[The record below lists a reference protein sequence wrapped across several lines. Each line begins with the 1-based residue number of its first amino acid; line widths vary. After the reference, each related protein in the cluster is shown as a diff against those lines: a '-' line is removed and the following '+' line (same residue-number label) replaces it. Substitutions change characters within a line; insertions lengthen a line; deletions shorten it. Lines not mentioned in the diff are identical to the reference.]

1 MKIEFV
7 NLMSRI
13 AHPLVAAGAILVV
26 GFLVTRLALRDRPIR
41 QLLCQLATFAGF
53 TVMLAVDTVIP
64 FEPTP
69 VMDPT
74 ITYAVVSAFK
84 IVWWLAAA
92 WLVDGIVRTMLVFK
106 RRQFETRFLQDLC
119 AGVIYGSAVMGIIA
133 NVFDMAISGLLA
145 ASGVIAIVLGL
156 ALQSTLGDVFSGVAL
171 SISKPYHPGDWVIL
185 DGGPEGRV
193 IETNWRATQILT
205 DTNDVAFVPN
215 SIIAKSKL
223 LNASRPT
230 GAHGLKIVVR
240 LDPTVAPSSGVAVLE
255 TAMLG
260 CNRILRI
267 PPATVMIRSLDAVAL
282 ECELEFFVALIEQAA
297 DAQNEVFDLVYRQC
311 LAASV
316 RLAPP
321 SGSPFAL
328 PPRGAPP
335 DLTDLPK
342 RLLQHLPVFTPL
354 SDEERLTLAPML
366 KRRTFPAGDVLVEQG
381 VVAPAL
387 FILTSGVLAA
397 LQKREGGEI
406 EALRLA
412 PGDCFGQASV
422 MTGALTTFKVKAL
435 TRVVVYEIARDDI
448 APILKQ
454 RPAVAAELSQIMMR
468 REAAGKARLG
478 ALDRSDEHTD
488 TLTTRLADRIRGLF
502 GSAG

>member
-1 MKIEFV
+1 MRADLVFLI
-7 NLMSRI
+7 SRV
-13 AHPLVAAGAILVV
+13 AHPLVAAGIILAV
-26 GFLVTRLALRDRPIR
+26 GILLTRLGLRHRPIR
-41 QLLCQLATFAGF
+41 QLLCQLATIAGF
-53 TVMLAVDTVIP
+53 TVMLGVAGVIP

-69 VMDPT
+69 VMGPT
-74 ITYAVVSAFK
+74 LNYVVVSAFK

-92 WLVDGIVRTMLVFK
+92 WLLDGIIRTMLVFK
-106 RRQFETRFLQDLC
+106 RQQVETQFLQDLC

-133 NVFDMAISGLLA
+133 NVFDLAISGLLA

-171 SISKPYHPGDWVIL
+171 NISKPYRPGDWVIL
-185 DGGPEGRV
+185 DGGLEGRV

-215 SIIAKSKL
+215 SIVAKSTL
-223 LNASRPT
+223 RNASRPT
-230 GAHGLKIVVR
+230 GAHGLKVQVR
-240 LDPTVAPSSGVAVLE
+240 LDPAVPPSSGVAVLE
-255 TAMLG
+255 TAMMG
-260 CNRILRI
+260 CNRILRA
-267 PPATVMIRSLDAVAL
+267 PPATVMVRSLDAVAL
-282 ECELEFFVALIEQAA
+282 QCELEFFVSLIEQAA
-297 DAQNEVFDLVYRQC
+297 DAQNEVFDLVWRQC
-311 LAASV
+311 ASASI

-328 PPRGAPP
+328 PPRDAPP

-342 RLLQHLPVFTPL
+342 RLLQHLPAFTPL
-354 SDEERLTLAPML
+354 SDDERLALAPLL
-366 KRRTFPAGDVLVEQG
+366 KRKTFKAGDVLVEQG

-397 LQKREGGEI
+397 LQQHQGGEI
-406 EALRLA
+406 EVLRLA
-412 PGDCFGQASV
+412 SGDCFGQASV
-422 MTGALTTFKVKAL
+422 MTGAVTTFKVKAL
-435 TRVVVYEIARDDI
+435 TRAVVYEIAKNDI

-478 ALDRSDEHTD
+478 VLDRIDDSPE
-488 TLTTRLADRIRGLF
+488 TLSIRIADRIKGLF
-502 GSAG
+502 RRLG

>member
-1 MKIEFV
+1 MKTDLVDLI
-7 NLMSRI
+7 SRV
-13 AHPLVAAGAILVV
+13 AHPLVAAGVIVVV
-26 GFLVTRLALRDRPIR
+26 GFLVTRLALRRRPIR
-41 QLLCQLATFAGF
+41 QLLCQLATIAGF
-53 TVMLAVDTVIP
+53 TAMLAVDGVIP

-74 ITYAVVSAFK
+74 ITYVVVSAFK

-92 WLVDGIVRTMLVFK
+92 WLVGGIVRTILVFK
-106 RRQFETRFLQDLC
+106 RRQVETQFLQDLC

-156 ALQSTLGDVFSGVAL
+156 ALQSTLGDVFSGVVL
-171 SISKPYHPGDWVIL
+171 NISKPYRPGDWVIL
-185 DGGPEGRV
+185 DGGLEGRV

-205 DTNDVAFVPN
+205 DINDIAFVPN
-215 SIIAKSKL
+215 SIVAKSTL
-223 LNASRPT
+223 RNASRPT
-230 GAHGLKIVVR
+230 GAHGLKVVVR

-267 PPATVMIRSLDAVAL
+267 PPATVMVRSLDAVAL
-282 ECELEFFVALIEQAA
+282 ECELDFFVALIEQAP
-297 DAQNEVFDLVYRQC
+297 DAQNEVFDLVWRQC
-311 LAASV
+311 AAASI

-321 SGSPFAL
+321 SGSAFAL
-328 PPRGAPP
+328 PPRGALP
-335 DLTDLPK
+335 DLTDMPK

-354 SDEERLTLAPML
+354 SDDERLALAPML
-366 KRRTFPAGDVLVEQG
+366 KRRTFNAGDVLLEQG
-381 VVAPAL
+381 IVAPAL

-397 LQKREGGEI
+397 MQQHQGGEI

-422 MTGALTTFKVKAL
+422 MTGAVTTFKVKAL
-435 TRVVVYEIARDDI
+435 TRVIVYEIAKDDI

-468 REAAGKARLG
+468 REAAGKARLA
-478 ALDRSDEHTD
+478 ALNSSDGHPE
-488 TLTTRLADRIRGLF
+488 TLTTRITDRIKGLF
-502 GSAG
+502 GLEG